1 MVKHI
6 LLTGKPGTGKTTL
19 IEKVITHLY
28 QDYPHLNMSGFL
40 TKEVRSGGR
49 RVGFDI
55 YTLEGKKGVLART
68 IFNDNNKRKRVG
80 KYQVDLEA
88 LETIGITSLEKKA
101 DIIILD
107 EIGKMELFSEKFKET
122 INILF
127 QEKIMILATISYYDT
142 PDTKRI
148 KALPSVM
155 ILEVTRQN
163 RDQMLTEIMSQVR
176 LITKP

>member
-1 MVKHI
+1 MVQHI

-19 IEKVITHLY
+19 IEKIITHLR
-28 QDYPHLNMSGFL
+28 QEYPHLLISGFL
-40 TKEVRSGGR
+40 TKEVQSGGR
-49 RVGFDI
+49 RIGFDI

-68 IFNDNNKRKRVG
+68 EFNDNKKRKRVG
-80 KYQVDLEA
+80 KYQVDLED
-88 LETIGITSLEKKA
+88 LEAIGITSLKKKA

-107 EIGKMELFSEKFKET
+107 EIGKMELFSDIFKET

-127 QEKIMILATISYYDT
+127 QENTMVLATISYYDT

-148 KALPSVM
+148 KQIPNIK

-163 RDQMLTEIMSQVR
+163 RDHLIIEIKKYIKNQLR
-176 LITKP
+176 